1 MAFTPILTDL
11 AISGIRYNTNY
22 RNANRESLAGSP
34 VYYAPSNWPLGT
46 GGGYGGPKYVQIE
59 PGQPPYYNYNNS
71 PSNIHGNCTWWC
83 CARLM
88 ETMGTSLGGLGDAW
102 EWYDNYSGNKDRNA
116 NNINPGDIIV
126 YSDNSDGHV
135 MFVESV
141 SGDTIY
147 ISHSAYSARS
157 FWNGYACRVGNFQ
170 KSEIR
175 YGNSVNI
182 YSGRDTAYYCNVVG
196 VIHTGAPGPGPTPGT
211 ETPKVTV
218 SPSSYVKSIEP
229 EEDYVDFPFTVVV
242 EGIPDGYTAS
252 GSNTYPGLDRVY
264 NTGWSYYSYVVD
276 GVTYQKATKQQTLR
290 YYREDTA
297 PYVTTKY
304 MYYSFNYP
312 NGSASSTTP
321 MTITVERK
329 RGGKR
334 IMMIKWDGTD
344 VQIR

>member
-1 MAFTPILTDL
+1 MAFTPILEDL
-11 AISGIRYNTNY
+11 EISSIRYNSNY
-22 RNANRESLAGSP
+22 RNADRESLAGSP
-34 VYYAPSNWPLGT
+34 VYYAPSNWPLDT

-59 PGQPPYYNYNNS
+59 SGQPPYYNYNNS
-71 PSNIHGNCTWWC
+71 PSNIYGNCTWWC
-83 CARLM
+83 CARLK
-88 ETMGTSLGGLGDAW
+88 ETMGTNFGAMGNAE
-102 EWYDNYSGNKDRNA
+102 EWYDNYSGEKSRNA
-116 NNINPGDIIV
+116 DNINPGDIIV

-147 ISHSAYSARS
+147 ISHSAYSSRT
-157 FWNGYACRVGNFQ
+157 FWEGYACRVGDFQ

-196 VIHTGAPGPGPTPGT
+196 VIHTGEPGPGPTPGT

-218 SPSSYVKSIEP
+218 APSSYVKTIEP
-229 EEDYVDFPFTVVV
+229 EEDYVDFPFTVTV
-242 EGIPDGYTAS
+242 EGIPEGYTAS
-252 GSNTYPGLDRVY
+252 GSNTYPGLERVY
-264 NTGWSYYSYVVD
+264 NTGWSYYNYTVD
-276 GVTYQKATKQQTLR
+276 GVVYRKATKQQTLR

-304 MYYSFNYP
+304 MYYNFDYP

-334 IMMIKWDGTD
+334 IMMLKWDGTD

>member
-1 MAFTPILTDL
+1 MAFTPILSDL
-11 AISGIRYNTNY
+11 EISGIRYNTNY
-22 RNANRESLAGSP
+22 RNANRESLAGTP
-34 VYYAPSNWPLGT
+34 VYYAPSNWPLDT

-59 PGQPPYYNYNNS
+59 SGHPPYYNYNNS

-102 EWYDNYSGNKDRNA
+102 QWYDNYSGNKDRNA

-147 ISHSAYSARS
+147 ISHSAYSTRS

-182 YSGRDTAYYCNVVG
+182 YSGRDSAYYCDVVG
-196 VIHTGAPGPGPTPGT
+196 VIHTGAPGPEPGT
-211 ETPKVTV
+211 ETPSITIT
-218 SPSSYVKSIEP
+218 PSSYSKTIATGETYTDFQFSIRI
-229 EEDYVDFPFTVVV
+229 
-242 EGIPDGYTAS
+242 EGIPSGYTVS
-252 GSNTYPGLDRVY
+252 GGNTYPGLDRVY
-264 NTGWSYYSYVVD
+264 NTGWSYTDYTVD
-276 GVTYQKATKQQTLR
+276 GVTYRRATKTQTLR
-290 YYREDTA
+290 YYRESDSA
-297 PYVTTKY
+297 YVTNKY
-304 MYYSFNYP
+304 MYFNLSFP
-312 NGSASSTTP
+312 NGNINTSTL
-321 MTITVERK
+321 MTITVEQNK
-329 RGGKR
+329 KGLLMLEWYGGG
-334 IMMIKWDGTD
+334 I
-344 VQIR
+344 QIL